1 MKIEGLKKEMMLAD
15 VPEGGCFWWKEE
27 VCMRFDNGVLV
38 HEKDSWPGPVFNAV
52 RLVDGRLLSIGWL
65 TQVQPVNAKVVI
77 E

>member
-1 MKIEGLKKEMMLAD
+1 MKIEGPEKEKMLAHIPD
-15 VPEGGCFWWKEE
+15 GGCFWWNGN

-38 HEKDSWPGPVFNAV
+38 HEKDSWSGPVFNAV
-52 RLVDGRLLSIGWL
+52 RLVDGKLLSIGWL